1 MRVIILEDALVDDY
15 DEMHIPWRGTEATCA
30 LRGVPVWERAYAVT
44 KIKRCV
50 EGAAGTRDADKVTRR
65 RAVCQLM
72 LQFMRHAA
80 KALRCNG
87 FVDGPNSAGSFYVI
101 SYYTLL

>member
-1 MRVIILEDALVDDY
+1 MKLC
-15 DEMHIPWRGTEATCA
+15 TCK
-30 LRGVPVWERAYAVT
+30 VKFSYCSWCYVT
-44 KIKRCV
+44 
-50 EGAAGTRDADKVTRR
+50 
-65 RAVCQLM
+65 
-72 LQFMRHAA
+72 